1 MITIYN
7 ALVGAL
13 GKDYGE
19 YLYRRH
25 FANMFHNTIGD
36 QAPECLKNH
45 IFGLDKEFPELCL
58 VDRRI
63 VCMAQH
69 GLDECTWRYN
79 LVDYCR
85 SEDAKTLVEKAIR
98 DNYYREKCRMDAE

>member
-13 GKDYGE
+13 GKEYGE
-19 YLYRRH
+19 YLYKRH

-36 QAPECLKNH
+36 QAPECLKND

-79 LVDYCR
+79 LVDYCH
-85 SEDAKTLVEKAIR
+85 SDEAKALVEKAIH